1 MSSALTGAS
10 QAGAS
15 SDPALDATMRS
26 EARSLSAFFV
36 MRKLQPFQQRVE
48 AARKAEFA
56 AAAATRAAQR
66 ALVEEEEGCG
76 LKRRKVEVEEHDDNW
91 KEWAHSDWVRMET
104 WARNRRA
111 VELRDN
117 VWKEDKSPSPPRPGR
132 GSARSAPPRHAPR
145 SCQRRSRASGAAF
158 RLLEGG
164 LNASPRPTAC
174 MPC

>member
-1 MSSALTGAS
+1 MSSALAGAS

-15 SDPALDATMRS
+15 DPALNATVRS

-36 MRKLQPFQQRVE
+36 MRKLQPLQQRVE

-56 AAAATRAAQR
+56 AAATTRAAQR
-66 ALVEEEEGCG
+66 ALIEEEEGCG

-111 VELRDN
+111 VELRNN
-117 VWKEDKSPSPPRPGR
+117 VNVLPPRDGNEGFLHHPRR
-132 GSARSAPPRHAPR
+132 GLDASALSFIEWDETMEKLWMA
-145 SCQRRSRASGAAF
+145 SC
-158 RLLEGG
+158 
-164 LNASPRPTAC
+164 
-174 MPC
+174 